1 MSTGK
6 LICIAMLI
14 GFTPSIGLRA
24 QDNPVVD
31 NSLTKDLLSSSGPT
45 FTVSPKDVPAHWS
58 LIAYGDMRFT
68 DPTNE
73 SVTNP
78 FARRALVAKIAAEHP
93 DALMLSGDVPYDGSN
108 ANDYAVFQTETA
120 AWQEEHLRV
129 YPALGNHELHN
140 DEIRSPKNWWGAF
153 PELKGRR
160 WYSVEF
166 ANSYLIALDTNL
178 SLADGSRQKAWL
190 LDQFQH
196 LPQQTRFVFISLHHP
211 PVADSI
217 EGNSSHDVRPNERA
231 LAVTL
236 EAQAKNSNVQIIVVA
251 GHIHNYQRFFQNGVT
266 YLVSGGGGAK
276 PHPIARTPAD
286 LFQDKA
292 FPNYHYVRFEFDGK
306 QLNAVMY
313 RLVDPRSTPATWEKK
328 DSFVIP
334 VKP

>member
-1 MSTGK
+1 MSK
-6 LICIAMLI
+6 LKLLCLAVL
-14 GFTPSIGLRA
+14 FSGLCACNPRA
-24 QDNPVVD
+24 QEHGPGDE
-31 NSLTKDLLSSSGPT
+31 SLTKNLLSGPGPT
-45 FTVSPKDVPAHWS
+45 FTVPAKEIPAHWS

-78 FARRALVAKIAAEHP
+78 FARRALVAKIASEHP

-108 ANDYAVFQTETA
+108 TDDYTVFHTETA
-120 AWQEEHLRV
+120 AWRDAHLRV
-129 YPALGNHELHN
+129 YPALGNHELHK
-140 DEIRSPKNWWGAF
+140 DEIREPKNWWNTF

-166 ANSYLIALDTNL
+166 ANSYLIALDSDLPLTE
-178 SLADGSRQKAWL
+178 GSRQKAWL

-196 LPQQTRFVFISLHHP
+196 LPAQTRFVFISLHHP
-211 PVADSI
+211 PVADPI
-217 EGNSSHDVRPNERA
+217 EDNSSHDVRPNEHA

-236 EAQAKNSNVQIIVVA
+236 EAQAKASKAQIIVVA
-251 GHIHNYQRFFQNGVT
+251 GHIHNYQRFFENGVT

-292 FPNYHYVRFEFDGK
+292 FPNYHYVRFDFDGK

-313 RLVDPRSTPATWEKK
+313 RLSDPKARPAVWEKK
-328 DSFVIP
+328 DSFVLP